1 MTSLLSQNLSIPS
14 DTADISLH
22 LLHKRRADIET
33 FDPQRTI
40 LLMHGATL
48 PAESLFDVPVG
59 EGAFMDILANE
70 GFDVYALNVRG
81 FGRSTRP
88 AGMDGAPE
96 DAPPQVRT
104 ETAVRDLATAVD
116 YILATLVMPRLCLIG
131 MSWGG
136 TVVGAY
142 TAVHNDK
149 VEKLT
154 LIAPQWI
161 NNGFSRL
168 DPGGSIQAYRLFN
181 VQAFRQRWLEGAPE
195 QKRKWVLPEGWF
207 EKWAS
212 VILASDPNESNGLI
226 RAPAGVIQ
234 DVREYWSAGRSFYEP
249 EKITVPVLLLHA
261 EWDLDVTIPQMANLF
276 PRFHNAPYRRWVEI
290 GAGTHMVVMERNRW
304 QVIEEILLFL
314 RTKNCSQTQCD
325 PQELQPPKPR
335 IVGHQA

>member
-1 MTSLLSQNLSIPS
+1 MTNLLMENLFIPS

-22 LLHKRRADIET
+22 LRHKRRADIKT

-59 EGAFMDILANE
+59 EGAFMDVLSRE

-81 FGRSTRP
+81 FGGSTRP
-88 AGMDGAPE
+88 DGMGGAPE
-96 DAPPQVRT
+96 AALPQVRT
-104 ETAVRDLATAVD
+104 ETAVRDLSTAVD
-116 YILATLVMPRLCLIG
+116 YLLATLAIPRLCLIG

-136 TVVGAY
+136 TVTGAY
-142 TAVHNDK
+142 TAAHNDK

-161 NNGFSRL
+161 NDGVSRL
-168 DPGGSIQAYRLFN
+168 DPGGPVPAYRRFN

-195 QKRKWVLPEGWF
+195 QKREEILPAGWF
-207 EKWAS
+207 EQWAA
-212 VILASDPNESNGLI
+212 VILASDPAEQDGVI

-234 DVREYWSAGRSFYEP
+234 DVRDYWSAGKAFYSP

-261 EWDLDVTIPQMANLF
+261 EWDLDVTTQQMGNLF
-276 PRFHNAPYRRWVEI
+276 PRFLNAPYRRWTEI
-290 GAGTHMVVMERNRW
+290 GEGTHMVVMERNRW
-304 QVIEEILLFL
+304 QVLEEILLFL
-314 RTKNCSQTQCD
+314 RVD
-325 PQELQPPKPR
+325 PHSR
-335 IVGHQA
+335 G